1 MCKAFSCL
9 VTRGEK
15 VYWKAGV
22 DSHEELLKL
31 FVPQDINLRDD
42 KPAPLNTFARVEI
55 TPPKGNY
62 LNTNFDEWKFGIDEA
77 IIPSFLNDKSE
88 DLCRQAMEKWVKE
101 VYVFNI
107 KEVRN
112 PINPFKIKPLKIT
125 ENHIKL
131 LKKWAPVWA
140 SVWASVE
147 DSVWAS
153 VGASVGDSVWA
164 SVGASVGD
172 SVGDSV
178 GATVWASVG
187 ATVRASV
194 GASVW
199 AYMGSLFPQITEWK
213 NAPRCAGYPYQSC
226 VDLWK
231 QGLVPSFD
239 GKIWRLHGGGGAK
252 VLWAG
257 LDILRKG
264 GGKWKN

>member
-1 MCKAFSCL
+1 MCEAFSCL
-9 VTRGEK
+9 LTRGGR
-15 VYWKAGV
+15 VHWKAGV
-22 DSHEELLKL
+22 DSHEELLRL
-31 FVPQDINLRDD
+31 FAPHDTNLRDD

-55 TPPKGNY
+55 TPPKKGDY
-62 LNTNFDEWKFGIDEA
+62 LNTNFDEWKFKIDEA
-77 IIPSFLNDKSE
+77 ILPSFLNDKSE
-88 DLCRQAMEKWVKE
+88 DLCRQEMKKWVKE

-131 LKKWAPVWA
+131 LKKWASVGA
-140 SVWASVE
+140 SVW

-153 VGASVGDSVWA
+153 VWDSVWA
-164 SVGASVGD
+164 SVRD
-172 SVGDSV
+172 
-178 GATVWASVG
+178 
-187 ATVRASV
+187 SV
-194 GASVW
+194 GASVRDSVG

-252 VLWAG
+252 VLWEG
-257 LDILRKG
+257 SWD
-264 GGKWKN
+264 